1 MNYTELHK
9 RFLTLQLRERALVA
23 LGGIVLILAIGF
35 TQFIDP
41 IIAQQTAIKA
51 DIKKTQ
57 LRFVE
62 LSQKVSDQRNY
73 KPVDPNVAWQKKIDG
88 LNQLLDAERSIMK
101 GKMVNLISAKQM
113 TSVLQALMAKSDD
126 VALVGLSSLPPE
138 VVIEGPNNSNEGKL
152 YRHGIEMTLKGD
164 FFAIQNYLEKAQQL
178 QWQLYWQTLDFQVT
192 AYPEATVNVTVYTL
206 SAEDAFMGG

>member
-1 MNYTELHK
+1 
-9 RFLTLQLRERALVA
+9 
-23 LGGIVLILAIGF
+23 
-35 TQFIDP
+35 
-41 IIAQQTAIKA
+41 
-51 DIKKTQ
+51 
-57 LRFVE
+57 
-62 LSQKVSDQRNY
+62 
-73 KPVDPNVAWQKKIDG
+73 
-88 LNQLLDAERSIMK
+88 MK

-164 FFAIQNYLEKAQQL
+164 FFAIQNYLEKAQRL